1 MSVEFGSGNACPSGY
16 SKLTSVASCRA
27 GLRLMGHKGESYNG
41 EEDDESWPNGCY
53 FCDDVK
59 GCSDGA
65 WLNVHST
72 GQPNGD
78 AKPYCSSDFTPLEQG
93 ETLFIGDSD
102 IDYWDESL
110 SLITPSYNVGYGGYT
125 CKNVRD
131 EMSEMSGAFAPSN
144 VVLVCGENDIGGGRG
159 VANTLKYF
167 NEVVDHYIASGS
179 RVFYIGT
186 KPEPETTSIHGLY
199 NEYDISIAER
209 AATLAAVAN
218 GGLPPL
224 VMIDSYAGF
233 VAAGNGAD
241 LYKGDGLH
249 LSSSGYA
256 LWGSWL
262 GTALGATGDDLNCY
276 LWRSGVC
283 VIFAPTPYNL
293 DGNGAG
299 ERRRV
304 ATTIMTAFVPSLA
317 AMMML
322 C

>member
-1 MSVEFGSGNACPSGY
+1 MKG
-16 SKLTSVASCRA
+16 A
-27 GLRLMGHKGESYNG
+27 GLMIKMTISSPQAMNLPTISLHAARRNERQHEG
-41 EEDDESWPNGCY
+41 DEVLPHR
-53 FCDDVK
+53 
-59 GCSDGA
+59 
-65 WLNVHST
+65 WLN
-72 GQPNGD
+72 
-78 AKPYCSSDFTPLEQG
+78 L
-93 ETLFIGDSD
+93 L
-102 IDYWDESL
+102 
-110 SLITPSYNVGYGGYT
+110 
-125 CKNVRD
+125 R
-131 EMSEMSGAFAPSN
+131 
-144 VVLVCGENDIGGGRG
+144 
-159 VANTLKYF
+159 
-167 NEVVDHYIASGS
+167 
-179 RVFYIGT
+179 T